1 MAVPDFQS
9 LMLPMLRLAGDG
21 QQYGLSE
28 AVEWLAQEFQLTDDD
43 RSQRLESGQTWLHNR
58 VGWTTLYLK
67 KAGLLRANGPGR
79 YQLTERGR
87 EVLASKPATVD
98 VAFLES
104 RFPEMSEFRKA
115 RSRHYYVNTDLP
127 GRAMRRHQ

>member
-21 QQYGLSE
+21 QQHGLSE
-28 AVEWLAQEFQLTDDD
+28 AVEWLAQEFHLSDDD
-43 RSQRLESGQTWLHNR
+43 RSQRLGSGQTRLHNR
-58 VGWTTLYLK
+58 VGWTTIYLK
-67 KAGLLRANGPGR
+67 KAGLLRAIVPGR

-87 EVLASKPATVD
+87 EVLASKPAIVD
-98 VAFLES
+98 VAFLE

-115 RSRHYYVNTDLP
+115 RSRHYYVN
-127 GRAMRRHQ
+127 R